1 MRESNRS
8 LVTKTVQVVYWTLIV
23 MILGVG
29 KDFTWNYGGVEGVGY
44 TSWRVGIIGEPWL
57 KLESWGVG
65 PLESVVWGEAQ
76 WNFEPNMTYLLGILA
91 VTTCF
96 IYLRREKKVRGNNG
110 ASQGVQA

>member
-1 MRESNRS
+1 
-8 LVTKTVQVVYWTLIV
+8 